1 MKKKYNVFP
10 KIGNSLLSALIF
22 FFISFSACVP
32 HKQLLFL
39 NDASAEVK
47 EAITNQAELRVQPD
61 DLLSITVSSYNSDAS
76 KPFNAESGSIATM
89 AQALQGQNNVAEM
102 LTGYFVDQEGFLDFP
117 SIGRVFVNQKTL
129 TEVKAILLEKLKVF
143 LKDAV
148 VNVRFINLKISVLG
162 EVQRPGVIRLTNKR
176 LTIFEAM
183 GMAGDM
189 TSYSNRSNILLIREQ
204 NGRRIITRLNLQSST
219 IFQSPYYYLQQNDV
233 LYVEPTKS
241 KVNTVADPTNK
252 AISLITTG
260 ISVLT
265 LTLLL
270 LKK

>member
-1 MKKKYNVFP
+1 MKN
-10 KIGNSLLSALIF
+10 NLLALLIF
-22 FFISFSACVP
+22 SLTSFCSCVP

-39 NDASAEVK
+39 SDATQDVNST
-47 EAITNQAELRVQPD
+47 IMNQVEMRVQPE
-61 DLLSITVSSYNSDAS
+61 DLLSITVSSYNPDAS
-76 KPFNAESGSIATM
+76 KPFNGESGNMGMM

-148 VNVRFINLKISVLG
+148 VNIRFINLKISVLG
-162 EVQRPGVIRLTNKR
+162 EVQKPGIIRLTNKR
-176 LTIFEAM
+176 ITIFEAI

-189 TSYSNRSNILLIREQ
+189 TSYSNRSNVLLVREQ
-204 NGRRIITRLNLQSST
+204 NGKRIVTRLNMQSSA
-219 IFQSPYYYLQQNDV
+219 IFQSPYYYLQQNDM
-233 LYVEPTKS
+233 LIVEPSKS
-241 KVNTVADPTNK
+241 KVNTVADQTNK
-252 AISLITTG
+252 IFAFISTG
-260 ISVLT
+260 LSIVT
-265 LTLLL
+265 FALLY

>member
-1 MKKKYNVFP
+1 MKNY
-10 KIGNSLLSALIF
+10 LLALLIF
-22 FFISFSACVP
+22 SLMSFCSCVP

-39 NDASAEVK
+39 DDARQDVNST
-47 EAITNQAELRVQPD
+47 IMNQAEMRVQPE
-61 DLLSITVSSYNSDAS
+61 DLLSITVSSYNIDAS
-76 KPFNAESGSIATM
+76 KPFNGESGNMTMM

-162 EVQRPGVIRLTNKR
+162 EVQKPGTIRLTNKR
-176 LTIFEAM
+176 VTIFEAI

-189 TSYSNRSNILLIREQ
+189 TSYSNRANVLLIREQ
-204 NGRRIITRLNLQSST
+204 NGKRIVTRLNLQSSS
-219 IFQSPYYYLQQNDV
+219 IFQSPYYYLQQNDM
-233 LYVEPTKS
+233 LIVEPSKL
-241 KVNTVADPTNK
+241 KVNTVADQSNK
-252 AISLITTG
+252 VFSFISTG
-260 ISVLT
+260 ISIIT
-265 LTLLL
+265 FALLF